1 MGGGVFCKE
10 VENVGCFFVKMV
22 ENVFF
27 CKKSGKGGCFVKVD
41 LSSTLGALGTV
52 SVFFYFTFHL
62 FGECVRIPPAYGTVT
77 SITSLT
83 TATLSCICT
92 TVMFPMPMLSK

>member
-1 MGGGVFCKE
+1 M
-10 VENVGCFFVKMV
+10 GCFFVKKGGKC
-22 ENVFF
+22 FF
-27 CKKSGKGGCFVKVD
+27 VKKSEKGGCFVKKVD

-52 SVFFYFTFHL
+52 SVFFYFTFYL
-62 FGECVRIPPAYGTVT
+62 FGGCVRIPPAYGTVT

-92 TVMFPMPMLSK
+92 TVMFLMPMLSK

>member
-1 MGGGVFCKE
+1 MFFVKNVENGFFVKKWKRGVFCK
-10 VENVGCFFVKMV
+10 
-22 ENVFF
+22 
-27 CKKSGKGGCFVKVD
+27 KVD

-52 SVFFYFTFHL
+52 SVFFYFTFYL
-62 FGECVRIPPAYGTVT
+62 FGGCVCIPPAYGTVT